1 MSKTFYLKDE
11 LNNPDNTSI
20 CKSLQPQ
27 LEAEKKKC
35 HKLKKKLKN
44 GHGKKKKL
52 KKKLKASKKKIHK
65 LEKCLNEAQTS
76 WLPGFLNASVPKAL
90 DLAIVSVDYLRQ
102 KNQHSS
108 KGTD

>member
-1 MSKTFYLKDE
+1 MSKTFYLKNE
-11 LNNPDNTSI
+11 LNNSDNTSI

-35 HKLKKKLKN
+35 HKLKKKLK
-44 GHGKKKKL
+44 
-52 KKKLKASKKKIHK
+52 ASKKKIQK

-102 KNQHSS
+102 KNQNSS

>member
-1 MSKTFYLKDE
+1 MSKTFYLKNE

-35 HKLKKKLKN
+35 HKLKKKLK
-44 GHGKKKKL
+44 
-52 KKKLKASKKKIHK
+52 ASKKKIQK

-76 WLPGFLNASVPKAL
+76 WLPGFLNTSVPKAL

-102 KNQHSS
+102 KNQNSS